1 MKLMKKVAALTL
13 TAAMAMSCAGAT
25 TVSADSLENY
35 GADYLESVKEKG
47 ELVVGCDPTIEGV
60 CYLDS
65 VSGDV
70 TGFIPEIIN
79 GYAEEIGCTVKW
91 EVLEWSAMLT
101 AVNSGR

>member
-1 MKLMKKVAALTL
+1 MKLMKKVASVALA
-13 TAAMAMSCAGAT
+13 TAMTVACVGAT
-25 TVSADSLENY
+25 TVSADSLKNY

-60 CYLDS
+60 CYLDP

-70 TGFIPEIIN
+70 TGFIPEVIN

-91 EVLEWSAMLT
+91 EVLMK
-101 AVNSGR
+101 N